1 MITALSG
8 TSRLRNTT
16 ISSRN
21 DSTSTMPMNQGSR
34 SAVNSAKSTTAAV
47 DPPTR

>member
-8 TSRLRNTT
+8 TSSDRNTT

-21 DSTSTMPMNQGSR
+21 DSVRTARKKYGNRTERTLAKSPTMP
-34 SAVNSAKSTTAAV
+34 VT
-47 DPPTR
+47 